1 MRKHELPKEWRS
13 FIVNPNAQPGKN
25 STLLKTYKRN
35 ILVRFL
41 RTGCNT
47 TIANLAIFVEKHYV
61 KLTEIIPTKIL
72 FDIVNIFPS
81 IDNNRGVAA
90 VKSALDSR
98 T

>member
-1 MRKHELPKEWRS
+1 MRN
-13 FIVNPNAQPGKN
+13 V
-25 STLLKTYKRN
+25 Y
-35 ILVRFL
+35 
-41 RTGCNT
+41 
-47 TIANLAIFVEKHYV
+47 IANLAIFVEKHYV